1 MIILQAPYDAPKYSV
16 MVKNP
21 ELNDNLILDT
31 RSKFY
36 KAMDGSTRGYKKTP
50 ALKKHTLVFTNLSRI
65 KALEILNFL
74 NNASGME
81 VKYTDRRSQVWRGTI
96 LADPH
101 EVKTDG
107 CGRTDRDTV
116 RAEANSVTLEFNG
129 TLFARYLLNEDGE
142 IVKNEN
148 GYPIRIE

>member
-1 MIILQAPYDAPKYSV
+1 MITLQAPFLSPIFSV
-16 MVKNP
+16 TIRNP

-65 KALEILNFL
+65 KALEVLNFL
-74 NNASGME
+74 NDASGSE
-81 VKYTDRRSQVWRGTI
+81 VKYIDRQAQIWRGMI
-96 LADPH
+96 LTDPC
-101 EVKTDG
+101 EVKTESL
-107 CGRTDRDTV
+107 GRSDRDTV
-116 RAEANSVTLEFNG
+116 RAEANSITLEFNG
-129 TLFARYLLNEDGE
+129 TLIAGYLHNEIGE

-148 GYPIRIE
+148 GYPIRIG